1 MTNYKIGDRYVDGE
15 YTYEVIKVYENG
27 TCEAQRVDIKKASIP
42 EKKAEPIVEEK
53 AEEPEYSKTQIN
65 RLPNA
70 ELEKLCKKMGLEVGT
85 GTEMKRALIAKL
97 GL

>member
-1 MTNYKIGDRYVDGE
+1 MTKYKLGDTYVDGE
-15 YTYEVIKVYENG
+15 YTYKVIKVYENG
-27 TCEAQRVDIKKASIP
+27 TCEAQRVDIKTTP
-42 EKKAEPIVEEK
+42 EKKEEPVKVEEPI
-53 AEEPEYSKTQIN
+53 EEPEYSKTQIN

-70 ELEKLCKKMGLEVGT
+70 ELEKLCKKYGIEVGT

>member
-1 MTNYKIGDRYVDGE
+1 MANYKIGDRYVDGE

-27 TCEAQRVDIKKASIP
+27 TCEAQRVDIKKAIP
-42 EKKAEPIVEEK
+42 EKKPIVEEK

-70 ELEKLCKKMGLEVGT
+70 ELEKLCMKLGVEVGT